1 MEFDRHVLQRTVVL
15 PEHRVLFVPVPKAGC
30 TSVLWRL
37 AALAGIDPGTFADSA
52 MPEPTTALTVHDMS
66 RWPPEHRLA
75 TYQPAER
82 DRLLEADG
90 WLRFTLVR
98 DPATRLWSA
107 WQSKLLLREPRFA
120 DEFGDAPWFPR
131 IPLEPADLVEDFRR
145 FVQAV
150 GRGEAEDV
158 HWAVQ
163 HDLVDGLPLTHVGHV
178 EQLRDTLALLHAH
191 VGAAPAEAPRENR
204 SPLPLPPHGYD
215 RAAAAT
221 LHAHYAPDYAA
232 FGYAPAAPAADAAG
246 WEAETAALLPH
257 LRATIDQHARLAR
270 LHTVAQRRGR
280 RAEAAEEKLA
290 ATAVRQVGNAR
301 APSIANRERD
311 DEFAVRWGWADGTPA
326 TGFTGVVRVKD
337 EARSLPWSLPPLLRA
352 TSRVV
357 LVDNG
362 STDGTPEL
370 ARAIAREHGAADRLD
385 VRHYPFSVARCGAEH
400 LGTAADSVHS
410 LVHFYNWSFAH
421 VRTGYALKWDGDMV
435 LTDDAAGILRDLAW
449 QLEASEAIVKVP
461 RYPLYVAGER
471 RAYLDTALR
480 NCEPW
485 GWPNRPGYSF
495 AKAIDWELPLWSAKV
510 PALTLPDWGCVELKH
525 LDADEFAHWSSTD
538 FDASARTRRKQREW
552 EVFRTLTTG
561 AAPPPGVVA
570 IDAPDERHVVDYVRE
585 TWLPARV
592 TPSRA
597 PKAQAQAA
605 RSAPRSA
612 V

>member
-15 PEHRVLFVPVPKAGC
+15 PRQRVLFVPVPKAGC
-30 TSVLWRL
+30 TTVLWRL
-37 AALAGIDPGTFADSA
+37 AALAGLDASTFADSA

-75 TYQPAER
+75 TYPPAER
-82 DRLLEADG
+82 DRLLEQDG

-120 DEFGDAPWFPR
+120 DAFGAAPWFPR
-131 IPLEPADLVEDFRR
+131 IPHEPADLVEDFRR
-145 FVQAV
+145 FVRAV
-150 GRGEAEDV
+150 VRGEAEDV

-163 HDLVDGLPLTHVGHV
+163 HDLIDGLPLTHVGRV
-178 EQLRDTLALLHAH
+178 EQLGATLALLPDHA
-191 VGAAPAEAPRENR
+191 GAAVRHENR
-204 SPLPLPPHGYD
+204 SLLRLPPHAYD
-215 RAAAAT
+215 DPAR
-221 LHAHYAPDYAA
+221 LRAHYAADHDAY
-232 FGYAPAAPAADAAG
+232 GYATAAPEGDAAA

-270 LHTVAQRRGR
+270 LHAVAQRRGR

-290 ATAVRQVGNAR
+290 ATAVRQVGSAR
-301 APSIANRERD
+301 APTIANAERD
-311 DEFAVRWGWADGTPA
+311 DEFAVRWGWADGPQA
-326 TGFTGVVRVKD
+326 PGFTGVVRVKD

-385 VRHYPFSVARCGAEH
+385 VRHYPFQVARCGAEH

-435 LTDDAAGILRDLAW
+435 LTDDAAGLLRDLAW
-449 QLEASEAIVKVP
+449 QLEAAEAIVRIP
-461 RYPLYVAGER
+461 RHPLYVAGER
-471 RAYLDTALR
+471 RAYLDTELR

-485 GWPNRPGYSF
+485 AWPNRPGYSF
-495 AKAIDWELPLWSAKV
+495 AKALDWELPLWDPNV

-525 LDADEFAHWSSTD
+525 LDADEFAHWSGTD
-538 FDASARTRRKQREW
+538 FDASARTRRKRREW
-552 EVFRTLTTG
+552 EVFRALTTG

-570 IDAPDERHVVDYVRE
+570 IDAPDGRHVVDFVRE
-585 TWLPARV
+585 AWLPARI
-592 TPSRA
+592 TPSPAA
-597 PKAQAQAA
+597 PARAA
-605 RSAPRSA
+605 RSAPRS
-612 V
+612 VV